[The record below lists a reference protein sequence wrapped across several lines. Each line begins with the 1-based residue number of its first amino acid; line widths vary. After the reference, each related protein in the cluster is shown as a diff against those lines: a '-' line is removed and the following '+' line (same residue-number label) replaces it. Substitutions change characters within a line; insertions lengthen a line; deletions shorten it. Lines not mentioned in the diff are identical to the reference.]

1 MSDKK
6 SVEKDNEIFNGDDK
20 DFYQYDNKNN
30 NELEEPEFL
39 KEFINIDKNKIE
51 IKGNNS
57 QDSSGRQKSKNIINS
72 ENFDNSSKSKI
83 SLKYS
88 LIKILYFLFFYRKND
103 EQQ

>member
-30 NELEEPEFL
+30 NEFEEPELL
-39 KEFINIDKNKIE
+39 KEFINIDKNQVE

-57 QDSSGRQKSKNIINS
+57 QDSYGRQKRKNIINS

-83 SLKYS
+83 
-88 LIKILYFLFFYRKND
+88 IKILYFLFFYRKND

>member
-6 SVEKDNEIFNGDDK
+6 SIEKDNEIFNGDDK

-30 NELEEPEFL
+30 NEFEEPELL
-39 KEFINIDKNKIE
+39 KEFINIDKNQIE

-57 QDSSGRQKSKNIINS
+57 QDSYGRQKRKNIINS

-83 SLKYS
+83 
-88 LIKILYFLFFYRKND
+88 IKILYFLFFYRKND

>member
-30 NELEEPEFL
+30 NEFEEPELL
-39 KEFINIDKNKIE
+39 KEFINIDKNQIE

-57 QDSSGRQKSKNIINS
+57 QDSYGRLKSKNIINS

-83 SLKYS
+83 
-88 LIKILYFLFFYRKND
+88 IKILFFIFL
-103 EQQ
+103 

>member
-57 QDSSGRQKSKNIINS
+57 QDSSGRQKRKNIINS

-83 SLKYS
+83 
-88 LIKILYFLFFYRKND
+88 IKILYFLFFYRKND

>member
-20 DFYQYDNKNN
+20 DFYQYDNKYN

-39 KEFINIDKNKIE
+39 KEFVNIDKNQIE

-57 QDSSGRQKSKNIINS
+57 QDSYGRQKSKNFINS

-83 SLKYS
+83 
-88 LIKILYFLFFYRKND
+88 IKILYFLFFYRKND

>member
-39 KEFINIDKNKIE
+39 KEFINIDKNQIE

-57 QDSSGRQKSKNIINS
+57 QDSYGRQKRKNIINS

-83 SLKYS
+83 
-88 LIKILYFLFFYRKND
+88 IKILYFLFFYRKND

>member
-6 SVEKDNEIFNGDDK
+6 SVEKDNEIFNEDDK
-20 DFYQYDNKNN
+20 DFYQYDNKYN

-57 QDSSGRQKSKNIINS
+57 QDSSGRQKRKNIINS

-83 SLKYS
+83 
-88 LIKILYFLFFYRKND
+88 IKILYFLFFYRKND

>member
-6 SVEKDNEIFNGDDK
+6 SIEKDNEIFNGDDK

-39 KEFINIDKNKIE
+39 KEFVNIDKNQIE

-57 QDSSGRQKSKNIINS
+57 QDSYGRQKSKNIINS

-83 SLKYS
+83 
-88 LIKILYFLFFYRKND
+88 IKILYFLFFYRKND
-103 EQQ
+103 EQK

>member
-20 DFYQYDNKNN
+20 DFYQYDNKYN

-39 KEFINIDKNKIE
+39 KEFVNIDKNQIE
-51 IKGNNS
+51 TKGNNS
-57 QDSSGRQKSKNIINS
+57 QDSSGRQKNKNIINS

-83 SLKYS
+83 
-88 LIKILYFLFFYRKND
+88 IKILYFLFFYRKND
-103 EQQ
+103 ELQ

>member
-30 NELEEPEFL
+30 NELEEPELL
-39 KEFINIDKNKIE
+39 KEFINIDKNQIE

-57 QDSSGRQKSKNIINS
+57 QDSYGRQKRKNIINS

-83 SLKYS
+83 
-88 LIKILYFLFFYRKND
+88 IKILYFLFFYRKND
-103 EQQ
+103 ELQ